1 MTKRIY
7 FIRHAKTP
15 GNIIDPEKGIR
26 FLGRYSDVEIIR
38 PEQEKIDSLK
48 EKAKNYDIIFASP
61 VKRTNQSLELIT
73 DKEIIQDSNLH
84 EINYGD
90 VDGMFLKDVQEKYPY
105 LFEGWSSGK
114 DPRFPNGENSEDV
127 LNRYKTF
134 MKKIKSLEEQTI
146 GVCTHNAFL
155 RTVIG
160 YNFDIPMK
168 DWFKMSIPHFEEIE
182 FEISEEGK
190 LIYKGNEEQKTKILK
205 NL

>member
-1 MTKRIY
+1 
-7 FIRHAKTP
+7 
-15 GNIIDPEKGIR
+15 
-26 FLGRYSDVEIIR
+26 
-38 PEQEKIDSLK
+38 
-48 EKAKNYDIIFASP
+48 
-61 VKRTNQSLELIT
+61 
-73 DKEIIQDSNLH
+73 
-84 EINYGD
+84 
-90 VDGMFLKDVQEKYPY
+90 
-105 LFEGWSSGK
+105 
-114 DPRFPNGENSEDV
+114 
-127 LNRYKTF
+127 